1 MVTATERGSG
11 LWLPH
16 TERHP
21 INQLDVGPRGET
33 RGVVLHINEGTFEG
47 TLSWWSRPGNNVG
60 AHIEVGDGR
69 VAQCVALEREA
80 FHAAG
85 ANSFTIG
92 IEHAGMHL
100 RSRDQWLNGHHTEL
114 ALSANRGAWILHEWD
129 LGHPVYGHNVWRH
142 RDFPEGGHPDC
153 PGPHFPLDVW
163 LRLCHDAYY
172 GHWGRR

>member
-21 INQLDVGPRGET
+21 INQLDVGPRAAT

-80 FHAAG
+80 FHA
-85 ANSFTIG
+85 
-92 IEHAGMHL
+92 
-100 RSRDQWLNGHHTEL
+100 
-114 ALSANRGAWILHEWD
+114 
-129 LGHPVYGHNVWRH
+129 
-142 RDFPEGGHPDC
+142 EGGHPDC